1 MEWYTRHLEGVVPL
15 LECGFESHLSHKI
28 IQVVALLDI
37 GGSGRV
43 TIRVKIYGSVPS
55 VSSKHE
61 KRNWMK
67 MWVQIPS
74 EPLK

>member
-1 MEWYTRHLEGVVPL
+1 
-15 LECGFESHLSHKI
+15 
-28 IQVVALLDI
+28 
-37 GGSGRV
+37 
-43 TIRVKIYGSVPS
+43 

-74 EPLK
+74 EPLIPQKLSGEQRSVKT